1 MSTIYAVVPVLRDL
15 SGGMKIIIVTI
26 TVSSLAAIWM
36 PRDLEDEGRDES

>member
-1 MSTIYAVVPVLRDL
+1 VVPVLRDL

-36 PRDLEDEGRDES
+36 PRDPEDEGGSES